1 MSPCVFLPFHWK
13 LFHCYSGL
21 WVMVAE
27 HVFAHL
33 WVHGSSLGFVIL
45 QVPDLVS
52 LAGENAQALRGV

>member
-1 MSPCVFLPFHWK
+1 
-13 LFHCYSGL
+13 
-21 WVMVAE
+21 MVAE